1 MTRRSILDLPDL
13 TLATLCLAADDSNAH
28 FVEPVVPTVSSAR
41 MCMNDDRTEGQIEA
55 SSSNGAYT
63 SKTAPGVVF
72 ATRQELAE
80 HNKSDWHRLNIKR
93 LAAGLAVVSED
104 DFLRIVSDLEDG
116 ASISGS
122 DSGISEE
129 DEDGDED
136 EFRNIV
142 EAQATLAVREKQR
155 RLNRLAEGRGGEVE
169 VGEDDSS
176 VSRAGAIV
184 AVSVDGVLGGGRGEA
199 ALAGVERWGLYRQL
213 FPKGWEEDEAKRE
226 DIGAA
231 LLSLKASSSR
241 LTCYTSC

>member
-1 MTRRSILDLPDL
+1 MLPPLFMLPVLLEAGKTEARARGRS
-13 TLATLCLAADDSNAH
+13 A
-28 FVEPVVPTVSSAR
+28 
-41 MCMNDDRTEGQIEA
+41 
-55 SSSNGAYT
+55 
-63 SKTAPGVVF
+63 
-72 ATRQELAE
+72 
-80 HNKSDWHRLNIKR
+80 
-93 LAAGLAVVSED
+93 AAGSLTPLTSLIVVILALALSGKD
-104 DFLRIVSDLEDG
+104 D
-116 ASISGS
+116 
-122 DSGISEE
+122 

-142 EAQATLAVREKQR
+142 EAQATLAIREKQR

-184 AVSVDGVLGGGRGEA
+184 AVSVDGVRGGGRGEA